1 MMRSM
6 VFAIAGSAML
16 FSAAAFSADL
26 VVGDYGVIS
35 DPASQPSYP
44 VYKGRVAVIDGRTLW
59 FPEHAVKVQLMD
71 LDTCDLPRWSF
82 DKQTRRPVPC
92 GGFAKAW
99 LKRFVG
105 SARIDCFVA
114 AVAPDGTSLA
124 YCYRGAHDVGLQ
136 LIAKG
141 WARVATPDAQCPR
154 YLQYQEVA
162 ARANYGMWKDHFLD
176 MREWRTHTGDKTL
189 TRRPIVDYRLLR
201 RR

>member
-1 MMRSM
+1 MIRSM
-6 VFAIAGSAML
+6 VFAIAGLATL

-26 VVGDYGVIS
+26 VVGDYDVIS
-35 DPASQPSYP
+35 DPAGQPSYP
-44 VYKGRVAVIDGRTLW
+44 IYKGRVAAIDGRTLW
-59 FPEHAVKVQLMD
+59 FPEYAVKVQLMD
-71 LDTCDLPRWSF
+71 LDACDLTQWSF

-114 AVAPDGTSLA
+114 AVAHDGTPLA
-124 YCYRGAHDVGLQ
+124 YCYRGERDVGLQ

-154 YLQYQEVA
+154 YLQYQKVA
-162 ARANYGMWKDHFLD
+162 VRANYGMWKDRFLD

-189 TRRPIVDYRLLR
+189 SRRPIAEYRMLNR
-201 RR
+201 R

>member
-6 VFAIAGSAML
+6 VLTIGGIATL

-26 VVGDYGVIS
+26 VVGDYDVIS
-35 DPASQPSYP
+35 DSAHQPSYP
-44 VYKGRVAVIDGRTLW
+44 VYEGRVAVIDGRTLW
-59 FPEHAVKVQLMD
+59 FPEYAVKVQLMD
-71 LDTCDLPRWSF
+71 LDACDLPQWSF
-82 DKQTRRPVPC
+82 DKQTHRPVPC

-114 AVAPDGTSLA
+114 AVASDGTPLA
-124 YCYRGAHDVGLQ
+124 YCYRGERDVGLQ

-162 ARANYGMWKDHFLD
+162 VRANYGMWKHRFLD
-176 MREWRTHTGDKTL
+176 MREWRTHSGDKTL
-189 TRRPIVDYRLLR
+189 SRQPIADYQLLAR
-201 RR
+201 K